1 MVKKEWSIRTLDR
14 EELPGFQ
21 PYLLPDTARSL
32 ERREKD
38 VLALGLVLGHNA
50 CAAAAARLSGESA
63 ELTDLFVDETVRRRG
78 AGRLLLEVLMEQ
90 LAAAG
95 IIHLSAGYVLRG
107 EELAAMDRLMIRCG
121 FSTPWRRS
129 RVFRTHSEGFHQDAR
144 LGAAFS
150 PRYHTPPEVCT
161 LSEVPL
167 KALEELQQE
176 EDIPDYLTPEAFQ
189 TRAVPGLCVAMV
201 QGGRVTAYLL
211 AEEDG
216 NGGIVLLSAVRRRG
230 APSTAF
236 QTLLLELLNRCWYQ
250 LGGDFPFYFSVL
262 DDKVERLA
270 LLLMGERH
278 EDYEEHSC
286 ARLLSCQDGGENEEV
301 STS

>member
-38 VLALGLVLGHNA
+38 VLALGLILGHNA

-63 ELTDLFVDETVRRRG
+63 ELTDLFVDEIVRHRG
-78 AGRLLLEVLMEQ
+78 MGGLLLERLMER
-90 LAAAG
+90 LAAEG
-95 IIHLSAGYVLRG
+95 GSRLSASYVLRG
-107 EELAAMDRLMIRCG
+107 EELAAMDRLMVSCG
-121 FSTPWRRS
+121 FSAPWRRS
-129 RVFRTHSEGFHQDAR
+129 RVFRTHSEGFHQDPR

-150 PRYHTPPEVCT
+150 PQYRTPQDVCA
-161 LSEVPL
+161 LSEAPQ
-167 KALEELQQE
+167 KAMEELRRG
-176 EDIPDYLTPEAFQ
+176 EDIPDYLAPEAFQ
-189 TRAVPGLCVAMV
+189 GRALPELCVAMV
-201 QGGRVTAYLL
+201 QDGRVTAYLL
-211 AEEDG
+211 SGEDG
-216 NGGIVLLSAVRRRG
+216 AGGIVLLAAVRREG

-236 QTLLLELLNRCWYQ
+236 QTLLLELLNRCWYR
-250 LGGDFPFYFSVL
+250 LGRDFAFYFSVL

-270 LLLMGERH
+270 LLLMGERY

-301 STS
+301 SS

>member
-1 MVKKEWSIRTLDR
+1 MEWSIRVLDR
-14 EELPGFQ
+14 RELPGFR
-21 PYLLPDTARSL
+21 PYLLPETARSL
-32 ERREKD
+32 ERQAGD
-38 VLALGLVLGHNA
+38 LISIGLVLGCSA
-50 CAAAAARLSGESA
+50 VGAAAARLDGGAA

-161 LSEVPL
+161 LSEV
-167 KALEELQQE
+167 
-176 EDIPDYLTPEAFQ
+176 
-189 TRAVPGLCVAMV
+189 

-301 STS
+301 SSS